1 MATTL
6 SEGAKYTVNMVRK
19 GVLTEIIRDDPIMQK
34 LSFIEVVGNAY
45 QYLRENTLPNAAFYD
60 PNEVWAEST
69 GDTTQVTATIRI
81 LGGDA
86 DADNFIQATRADKTD
101 IKADTIMRKA
111 KAVKYTFLD
120 TFWNGKNSVNPK
132 QFDGLHVLVPSTK
145 VTHEGATTVPGQWN
159 ASNMDIMLDMI
170 QDGSAD
176 IIVVPKKLRRLAA
189 QYLRA
194 KGNLFVTDRNEYLK
208 YMTVWNEVPI
218 VFSDFLT
225 ITESISSGAWSASTG
240 GASGTAF
247 AFRFGTDDVV
257 GLQNGGL
264 TTKNIGDLESKDATR
279 VRIKWYVGLALLRT
293 VGIAAIDGIDHAQA
307 MAD

>member
-6 SEGAKYTVNMVRK
+6 SEGAKYTTNMVRK

-86 DADNFIQATRADKTD
+86 DADNFIQATRSDKTD

-145 VTHEGATTVPGQWN
+145 VTHEGAAATPGQWN

-225 ITESISSGAWSASTG
+225 ITETISSGAWSASTG